1 MKMHKTILTML
12 AAILAIIGTTTTV
25 AHAEG
30 PVVDE
35 GGGTTQAL
43 VPENVLSSGG
53 LANWN
58 ALTSDNRTIIM
69 EEIIPEIPQRVPD
82 VTLRPG
88 VLASLVSAMLD
99 IQEQRERAGEAKEEG
114 TGVSKDVTGKTL
126 IEISECYYSF
136 GLNATGASSM
146 MSCDA
151 QMANINVYVRLAI
164 EYSTSIIGDSDQ
176 TCWNCS
182 FEWATVPQGGAPAC
196 SSTVRWFASGYGDA
210 EGYVPDG
217 PHPRPSHGGDEDT
230 YCQS

>member
-88 VLASLVSAMLD
+88 VLASLVV
-99 IQEQRERAGEAKEEG
+99 EH
-114 TGVSKDVTGKTL
+114 
-126 IEISECYYSF
+126 C
-136 GLNATGASSM
+136 
-146 MSCDA
+146 
-151 QMANINVYVRLAI
+151 
-164 EYSTSIIGDSDQ
+164 
-176 TCWNCS
+176 
-182 FEWATVPQGGAPAC
+182 
-196 SSTVRWFASGYGDA
+196 
-210 EGYVPDG
+210 
-217 PHPRPSHGGDEDT
+217 
-230 YCQS
+230 